1 VNIRYSLLSIILIAT
16 ASFSQEVRTISRSDL
31 KQKVLENGNA
41 LKIQAQQVT
50 EAKGDLNQANAVFLP
65 SITASYTGLT
75 TTNPLMAFG
84 SKLNQEVLTASD
96 FNPQLLN
103 DPLRTDN
110 FATKLEVRQPL
121 INLDGIYQRKAA
133 KSKFEAAQ
141 FQESRTREHLELQV
155 DEVYMQLQLAYK
167 MKDVLERS
175 KAASEENL
183 RIANNSFKQGL
194 LQRSDLLA
202 AEVQVLEM
210 ENRLAYAQSNIANIS
225 GQLSVLMNDS
235 NTMVYLPDETLEP
248 VNEVVIP
255 ESLSSERAD
264 LQAMMAAS
272 EAYGQQYQ
280 SDKMSFLPRLNAFG
294 SYELYDNEFL
304 QADANGYL
312 VGAQLSWDL
321 FDGNKRF
328 GKTQKSRAA
337 YERSKIEYD
346 QYVAESKLELEK
358 AYRMLSD
365 AGNDLTLS
373 KKALEQ
379 YKESLRIRKNRFR
392 AGLERTSELLF
403 AEAKFAEKQLEY
415 YQTVFQYNYVQA
427 YVRFLTQK

>member
-1 VNIRYSLLSIILIAT
+1 M
-16 ASFSQEVRTISRSDL
+16 
-31 KQKVLENGNA
+31 QKVLENGNA
-41 LKIQAQQVT
+41 LKIQAQQVI

-141 FQESRTREHLELQV
+141 FQESRTREHMALQV

-183 RIANNSFKQGL
+183 RIANNSYKQGL

-225 GQLSVLMNDS
+225 GQLSVLMNET
-235 NTMVYLPDETLEP
+235 NALVYLPDETLEP
-248 VNEVVIP
+248 VKEVVIP
-255 ESLSSERAD
+255 ETLSSERAD
-264 LQAMMAAS
+264 LQAMLAAS
-272 EAYGQQYQ
+272 EAYEQQYR

-328 GKTQKSRAA
+328 GKTQKSKAA
-337 YERSKIEYD
+337 YERTKLEYD

-358 AYRMLSD
+358 AYRMLRD
-365 AGNDLTLS
+365 AGSDLALS
-373 KKALEQ
+373 EKALEQ
-379 YKESLRIRKNRFR
+379 YKESLRIRKNRFK

>member
-1 VNIRYSLLSIILIAT
+1 MNIRYSLLSIILIAT

>member
-1 VNIRYSLLSIILIAT
+1 MKIRYSLLSVFLIAT
-16 ASFSQEVRTISRSDL
+16 ASLSQEVRTISKPDL
-31 KQKVLENGNA
+31 LQNVLQNGNT
-41 LKIQAQQVT
+41 LKIQAQHVI

-65 SITASYTGLT
+65 SISASYTGMT

-141 FQESRTREHLELQV
+141 FQESRSREYLELQV

-167 MKDVLERS
+167 MKEVIELS
-175 KAASEENL
+175 KTASEENL

-202 AEVQVLEM
+202 AEVQVLEI
-210 ENRLAYAQSNIANIS
+210 ENRMAYAQSNIENIS
-225 GQLSVLMNDS
+225 GHLSVLMNDTS
-235 NTMVYLPDETLEP
+235 DAVYRPSESLEP
-248 VNEVVIP
+248 VNENIATHTLP
-255 ESLSSERAD
+255 SERAD
-264 LQAMMAAS
+264 LRAMLAS
-272 EAYGQQYQ
+272 SKAYEQQYQ
-280 SDKMSFLPRLNAFG
+280 SNKMSFLPRLNAFG

-328 GKTQKSRAA
+328 GKAQKSKAA
-337 YERSKIEYD
+337 YERSAIEYD
-346 QYVAESKLELEK
+346 QYLAESKLELEK
-358 AYRMLSD
+358 AHRMLSD
-365 AGNDLTLS
+365 AANDLALS

-379 YKESLRIRKNRFR
+379 YEESLRIRKNRFR
-392 AGLERTSELLF
+392 EGLERTSDLLF
-403 AEAKFAEKQLEY
+403 SEAKFAEKQLEY
-415 YQTVFQYNYVQA
+415 YQTVFQYNYAQA
-427 YVRFLTQK
+427 YLRFLTKK